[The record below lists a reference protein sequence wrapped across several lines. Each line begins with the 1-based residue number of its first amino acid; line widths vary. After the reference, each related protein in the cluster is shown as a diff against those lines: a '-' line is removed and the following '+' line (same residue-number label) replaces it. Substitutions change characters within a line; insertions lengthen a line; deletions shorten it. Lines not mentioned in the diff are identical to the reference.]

1 MPYRWTPPIT
11 TDQQELCLWAHQSLP
26 TRGMAAFILITFI
39 LILLPTFAVLGTP
52 VLWGLLPFLML
63 AIWGIYTALQHN
75 HRARQISE
83 VLTLGE
89 DMAHLIRTEPSG
101 QVLEWQSNRYWTRVR
116 KYEVGG
122 PVPNYVTLKGDGRE
136 VEIGAFLAEEERL
149 ALFNELQDVLS
160 RPTR

>member
-1 MPYRWTPPIT
+1 
-11 TDQQELCLWAHQSLP
+11 
-26 TRGMAAFILITFI
+26 
-39 LILLPTFAVLGTP
+39 
-52 VLWGLLPFLML
+52 
-63 AIWGIYTALQHN
+63 
-75 HRARQISE
+75 
-83 VLTLGE
+83 
-89 DMAHLIRTEPSG
+89 
-101 QVLEWQSNRYWTRVR
+101 EWQSNRYWTRVR